1 MKLVTKIAVSFNDG
15 IVGQTTGIV
24 EGTLNNCNQS
34 LRFEFDSNF
43 NFEYKTVEG
52 KNITSN
58 SFSLSESEANV
69 LYEEVKGLLPTG
81 LNYTEQTTY
90 LYYLGMRVKMAETFG
105 ILTSDID
112 IL

>member
-1 MKLVTKIAVSFNDG
+1 MKLRTKIEVTFNDG

-34 LRFEFDSNF
+34 LRFEFESNF
-43 NFEYKTVEG
+43 NVQYQTVDG
-52 KNITSN
+52 RVIAS
-58 SFSLSESEANV
+58 SGPSLNESQVNE
-69 LYEEVKGLLPTG
+69 LYEAVKGLLPTG
-81 LNYTEQTTY
+81 LSYTEQTTY

-105 ILTSDID
+105 ILTSEIE